1 MQKLFW
7 TAAAPCGF
15 NNRFKMLLTCKKFD
29 QWWTSFQH
37 RSLKSNAIIF
47 NLTISVWPKLLRA
60 WISWN
65 ISSSPWKGSALRCVQ
80 DTEVPHYSRWPWG
93 EQRVSCPATRKWNR
107 SRLASGACSTFS
119 QGGQFH
125 CVVEHQHFRR
135 AGSVRPLCR
144 PCRQTVGTG
153 GQSRAGDEKTRLP
166 SPGAWCLLWLRGEGK
181 HPHLSLRSW
190 RAKAASRSCCRR
202 AKFDHVLFEPCICYA
217 FIWGY
222 VSEIQLVPKCGSYKV
237 REPSLTSEDSL
248 TRLLLIVL
256 IVARPP
262 KPRSSY

>member
-1 MQKLFW
+1 MEGQCITLC
-7 TAAAPCGF
+7 AGH
-15 NNRFKMLLTCKKFD
+15 RG
-29 QWWTSFQH
+29 TSLQQVTLG
-37 RSLKSNAIIF
+37 RAERNPLQRTQQVKQLKVKI
-47 NLTISVWPKLLRA
+47 
-60 WISWN
+60 
-65 ISSSPWKGSALRCVQ
+65 
-80 DTEVPHYSRWPWG
+80 
-93 EQRVSCPATRKWNR
+93 VSCPATRKWNT

-144 PCRQTVGTG
+144 PCRHTVGTG

-222 VSEIQLVPKCGSYKV
+222 VSEIQLVPKCGSYTV